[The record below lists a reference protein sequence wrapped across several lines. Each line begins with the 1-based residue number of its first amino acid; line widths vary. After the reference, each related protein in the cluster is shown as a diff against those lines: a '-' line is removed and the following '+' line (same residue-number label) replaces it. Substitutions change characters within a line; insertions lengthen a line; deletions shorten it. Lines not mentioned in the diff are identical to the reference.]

1 MSPIL
6 IDLLYLVG
14 GFALAAGGGEL
25 FVRGLVGI
33 ARAARMP
40 PAVVGAT
47 VAAFGTSSPELAV
60 AVTAALE
67 GVPAITFG
75 NIAGANVANLGL
87 IVGMVLL
94 ARAMEVAPDAMR
106 RDFPFAALTPVL
118 TAALILD
125 GSFSRIDA
133 LVILVAFAVWM
144 GLCVREAISDRAS
157 SGDDDDD
164 GARSPAAI
172 AGYTASGLAL
182 LFLAGDFVVT
192 GAEGIGTAVGL
203 DPFVVGS
210 TLVAI
215 GTTMPEFA
223 TVVAA
228 RIRGHD
234 EVGLGTALGSIVFNG
249 LFIVAV
255 AGLIRPF
262 EANITVVGIA
272 LAMGLATVAAAFP
285 RGGSIPRW
293 RGAVLLALYFS
304 HLLVQLATG
313 SAPPAPPA

>member
-1 MSPIL
+1 MSPLL

-14 GFALAAGGGEL
+14 GFAVAALGGEL
-25 FVRGLVGI
+25 FVRGLIGI
-33 ARAARMP
+33 ARSFRMP

-94 ARAMEVAPDAMR
+94 ARAMEVAPQTIR
-106 RDFPFAALTPVL
+106 RDFSFAALTPL
-118 TAALILD
+118 ITAALIAD
-125 GSFSRIDA
+125 GAFSRLDA
-133 LVILVAFAVWM
+133 GILLAAFALWM
-144 GLCVREAISDRAS
+144 GMCVRAAVKDR
-157 SGDDDDD
+157 GDDDADDD
-164 GARSPAAI
+164 GRQTPLGIAA
-172 AGYTASGLAL
+172 YTLSGLAAL
-182 LFLAGDFVVT
+182 LVAGELVVS
-192 GAEGIGTAVGL
+192 GATGIGAALGL

-262 EANITVVGIA
+262 EANLAAVGAA
-272 LAMGLATVAAAFP
+272 LAMGLLTVVAAAP
-285 RGGSIPRW
+285 LRGTIPRW
-293 RGAVLLALYFS
+293 RGIALLGLYAS
-304 HLLVQLATG
+304 HVMVQLVAGSTG
-313 SAPPAPPA
+313 GPG

>member
-1 MSPIL
+1 MSPL
-6 IDLLYLVG
+6 LVDLLYLVG
-14 GFALAAGGGEL
+14 GFAVAALGGEL
-25 FVRGLVGI
+25 FVRGLIGI
-33 ARAARMP
+33 ARSFRMP

-87 IVGMVLL
+87 IIGMVLL
-94 ARAMEVAPDAMR
+94 ARAMEVGSGTMR

-118 TAALILD
+118 TAALIAD

-133 LVILVAFAVWM
+133 AVLLVAFAAWM
-144 GLCVREAISDRAS
+144 GMCVRAAVRDRGEEDA
-157 SGDDDDD
+157 DDD
-164 GARSPAAI
+164 GRQTTLGIAAYTI
-172 AGYTASGLAL
+172 GGLAALLVAGELVVSGASGIGLAL
-182 LFLAGDFVVT
+182 
-192 GAEGIGTAVGL
+192 GL

-215 GTTMPEFA
+215 GTTMPELA

-262 EANITVVGIA
+262 EANLAAVGAA
-272 LAMGLATVAAAFP
+272 LAMGLLTVAAAMP

-293 RGAVLLALYFS
+293 RGILLLGLYAS
-304 HLLVQLATG
+304 HLMVQLVAG
-313 SAPPAPPA
+313 GGGGGGAG